1 MSTKRRLFHFL
12 QTPNIAVVVGD
23 KKLKRIETIDNNN
36 NNNNS
41 NSNNNNSYI
50 IMDYRMT
57 DFVRSGSL
65 ELFVL
70 QQVLTHVPGSQVDSS
85 I

>member
-1 MSTKRRLFHFL
+1 
-12 QTPNIAVVVGD
+12 
-23 KKLKRIETIDNNN
+23 
-36 NNNNS
+36 
-41 NSNNNNSYI
+41 
-50 IMDYRMT
+50 MDYRMT